1 MLAKHKRLFQKTP
14 LGRVKLISDKNHYI
28 IALIIKERV
37 SEIIQRQVV
46 TEAISALLSI
56 IDEISIDAVPYS
68 KSDIDKVSWQKI
80 RDILDDTFRNR
91 SQDLDSTNR
100 ISTLPLSDCARILNN
115 SRGIP

>member
-1 MLAKHKRLFQKTP
+1 MLAKHKRLSQKTP

-80 RDILDDTFRNR
+80 RDILDTFRNR